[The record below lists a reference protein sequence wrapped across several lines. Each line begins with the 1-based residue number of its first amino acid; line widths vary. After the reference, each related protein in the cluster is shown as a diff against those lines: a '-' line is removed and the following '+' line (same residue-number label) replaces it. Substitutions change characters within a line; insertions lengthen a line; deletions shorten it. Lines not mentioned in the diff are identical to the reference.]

1 MCIYIQHTAHYQIQS
16 LLSNASPSS
25 HSYVVTSS
33 YVLADVIAT
42 KQTHHKALLVK
53 AAQTQNGATSSI
65 RVPLHHTLMHNSA
78 GLSPPSTRDD
88 SMLGEQSIK
97 KMTLSRPLNKKED
110 PFSSSSSSSASASVQ
125 AVPQFHPELLEVA
138 PAWKALLSAILRNLR
153 VGCERAGAIKLVW
166 VGKWQAGAADVTS
179 ACQFVRISIA
189 TFTQRLFSKT
199 MNTMA

>member
-1 MCIYIQHTAHYQIQS
+1 MCIYIQHTAHFRIQS

-25 HSYVVTSS
+25 HSYVVTSM
-33 YVLADVIAT
+33 AT
-42 KQTHHKALLVK
+42 YLLMSLPPKQIHHKALLVK
-53 AAQTQNGATSSI
+53 AAKIQNGATSSI

-138 PAWKALLSAILRNLR
+138 PAWKALLSAILLNSR
-153 VGCERAGAIKLVW
+153 VGCERASGC
-166 VGKWQAGAADVTS
+166 D
-179 ACQFVRISIA
+179 
-189 TFTQRLFSKT
+189 
-199 MNTMA
+199 